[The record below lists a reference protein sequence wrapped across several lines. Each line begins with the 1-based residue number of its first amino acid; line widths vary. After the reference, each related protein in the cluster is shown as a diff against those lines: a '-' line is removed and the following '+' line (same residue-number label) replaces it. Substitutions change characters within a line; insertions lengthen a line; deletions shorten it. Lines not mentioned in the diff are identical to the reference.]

1 MRQSDPAPESPAP
14 LIQPRQ
20 WLRGFW
26 PAALGIDW
34 RERGRMTC
42 GIVLGVLVVGL
53 LSRWSFA
60 QMGWPDGWMVASLGA
75 SAVLVFGMPS
85 SPFSQP
91 WPVLAG
97 SSLSALV
104 GALCAL
110 SVPDVAWAGALAV
123 GLAVMVMIPLRCL
136 HPPGAGTALLVVLA
150 HGNGGHLDVLPVLF
164 NVLVLVI
171 VGVVYNTLTGRPY
184 PHAQRKA
191 PAAAKAVFTREDI
204 DGAMAQFNQVL
215 DISRHDLENLL
226 HRVGRAAF
234 QRTLGEL
241 RCADIMT
248 RPPLAVEP
256 AVELKEAW
264 ALMRREQVKALPV
277 VDEEQRVTGIVTRSD
292 FMRLVNLD
300 VHEGIGQR
308 LRTLVMG
315 RGAQP
320 RKVGDIQTSEVQT
333 ARQDQHVMDL
343 VPLFSEGGHHH
354 IPVVDAEQRLVG
366 VVTQSDLMRALARAV
381 AVEP

>member
-1 MRQSDPAPESPAP
+1 MA
-14 LIQPRQ
+14 
-20 WLRGFW
+20 
-26 PAALGIDW
+26 
-34 RERGRMTC
+34 C
-42 GIVLGVLVVGL
+42 GVMLGVLMVGL

-60 QMGWPDGWMVASLGA
+60 QMGLTDGWMVASLGA

-97 SSLSALV
+97 STLSALV
-104 GALCAL
+104 GGLCAL
-110 SVPDVAWAGALAV
+110 ALPDVAWSGALAV

-136 HPPGAGTALLVVLA
+136 HPPGAGTALLVVLT
-150 HGNGGHLDVLPVLF
+150 HGDGGHLAILPVLF

-171 VGVVYNTLTGRPY
+171 VGVIYNTLTGRPY
-184 PHAQRKA
+184 PHAQHNKA
-191 PAAAKAVFTREDI
+191 SAAAKAVFTREDI
-204 DGAMAQFNQVL
+204 DVAMTQFNQVL
-215 DISRHDLENLL
+215 DISRTDLENLL

-248 RPPLAVEP
+248 RPPLSVESGI
-256 AVELKEAW
+256 ELKEAW
-264 ALMRREQVKALPV
+264 AMMRREKVKALPV
-277 VDEEQRVTGIVTRSD
+277 VDAELRVTGIVTRSD

-308 LRTLVMG
+308 LRTLVLG
-315 RGAQP
+315 RGAQL
-320 RKVGDIQTSEVQT
+320 RKVADILTPEVQM
-333 ARQDQHVMDL
+333 AREDQHVMDL

-366 VVTQSDLMRALARAV
+366 VVTQSDLVRALARAV
-381 AVEP
+381 AVAP